1 MGKSL
6 SNFFGVIIKSKTYLS
21 LFYLLFAFI
30 LGVFYFTLLVTGLSL
45 GLGMIVTLFGIPI
58 LIGMMFLWRIFA
70 IFEIQQARIILGIK
84 IPFVKKKFPKGIWKN
99 IQARLNDSFTW
110 KSLAYL
116 FIKFPLGII
125 SFVILVTLLS
135 ISVSLIGIPILYY
148 FADIGIV
155 QETFCIDAIN
165 FCFVNS
171 YLTAILW
178 GVAGILLLFVSLHAL
193 NGLAYISGLFAKA
206 MLERKKK

>member
-6 SNFFGVIIKSKTYLS
+6 SNFFGVIIKNKTYLS

-45 GLGMIVTLFGIPI
+45 GLGLIITLFGIPI

-84 IPFVKKKFPKGIWKN
+84 IPFVKKKFPKGILKN

-155 QETFCIDAIN
+155 QGTFCVDAIS

-171 YLTAILW
+171 YLTAIIW
-178 GVAGILLLFVSLHAL
+178 GIVGILFLFVSLHAL

-206 MLERKKK
+206 MLERKK